1 MLSWMES
8 NTYCAGSAIPRGF
21 PRMTARY
28 HGVMDITGGE
38 HVRSLE
44 LFAGAGGLL
53 RGCADAGMEC
63 VAAFELGHD
72 PCCTLRLNHGIDP
85 SNYPEDVL
93 EGDVRDVDW
102 GRWSGIDVITGG
114 PPCQPFSLGGRA
126 RAADDPR
133 DMFPT
138 MTGAVAALMPRAFLV
153 ENVRGLLRPSFSDY
167 HRYILLRLANPCHKA
182 GEGETWRDH
191 MMRLES
197 LDRERSDYVVA
208 ESLVDAA
215 DYGVPQ
221 HRRRVIITGMRR
233 DLGLEAPR
241 MPSPTHSGAALKRD
255 QDSGAYW
262 ERVGHADTGA
272 RAPGSGDPGLL
283 PWVTVREALSPP
295 VAADDPMASLRPRSA
310 ARAYAGHTGSDPD
323 LPSKTVKAGVH
334 GAPGGENMTVLDGI
348 PVAYTSRDAARIQTF
363 PDEVVFH
370 GAYSSVMRQIGNAV
384 PVSLADIAAKRIMD
398 TLTER

>member
-1 MLSWMES
+1 ME
-8 NTYCAGSAIPRGF
+8 
-21 PRMTARY
+21 
-28 HGVMDITGGE
+28 DITGGGRI
-38 HVRSLE
+38 RSLE

-53 RGCADAGMEC
+53 RGCVDAGMQC
-63 VAAFELGHD
+63 VAAVEIGHD
-72 PCCTLRLNHGIDP
+72 PCSTLRLNHGIDP
-85 SNYPEDVL
+85 ADYPEDVL

-182 GEGETWRDH
+182 GAGETWRDH
-191 MMRLES
+191 MGRLES
-197 LDRERSDYVVA
+197 LDQRCSDYVVA

-233 DLGLEAPR
+233 DLGLEAPL
-241 MPSPTHSGAALKRD
+241 MPPPTHSGAALRRE
-255 QDSGAYW
+255 QESGAYW
-262 ERVGHADTGA
+262 RRVGHVDTGT
-272 RAPGSGDPGLL
+272 RAPEAGDPDLL
-283 PWVTVREALSPP
+283 PWMTVREAISPP
-295 VAADDPMASLRPRSA
+295 VIGDDPMSSLRPKTA
-310 ARAYAGHTGSDPD
+310 ARIYKGHTGSDPD

-334 GAPGGENMTVLDGI
+334 GAPGGENMTVLEGV
-348 PVAYTSRDAARIQTF
+348 PVAYTARDAARIQTF
-363 PDEVVFH
+363 PDKVAFCGTH
-370 GAYSSVMRQIGNAV
+370 SSVMRQIGNAV
-384 PVSLADIAAKRIMD
+384 PVALAMIAASRIIDSIHTM
-398 TLTER
+398 